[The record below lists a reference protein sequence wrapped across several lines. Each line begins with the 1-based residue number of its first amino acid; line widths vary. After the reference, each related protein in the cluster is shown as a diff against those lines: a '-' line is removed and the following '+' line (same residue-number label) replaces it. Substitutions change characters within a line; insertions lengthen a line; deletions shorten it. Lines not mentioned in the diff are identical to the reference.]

1 MKKRSLIEAYKQLK
15 EKAWCGIWGK
25 RILSE
30 IYYLIAL
37 DEENGLTHRPLLEQ
51 AMEKLCAYT
60 EENGAITRE
69 IALEV
74 EALLAPM
81 ASLAK
86 SLRVLLV
93 GHAHIDMN
101 WMWGFQETA
110 ALTVDTFK
118 TMLQLME
125 EYPQFTFSQSQ
136 ASVYR
141 IVEEYAPHLLEP
153 IRQRI
158 KEGRWEVNATTW
170 VENDKNMSGSE
181 AMARHILYSKEYLSK
196 LLDVPDEE
204 FCLDF
209 EPDTFGHNENMPEIL
224 SQGGIKYYYHCRGY
238 QGEFIYRWQAPSG
251 AEVLVYREPMWYNDE
266 EANYDSLGYVPGIC
280 RRYGLKTALKFYG
293 VGDHGGGPTRREIEN
308 WMEMQTWPLMPVL
321 EFGTLKQ
328 FFRTL
333 EAVRDTLPVVKQE
346 LNYVF
351 TGCYTSQA
359 RIKRANK
366 IAEDR
371 LYESEFLDAAAAV
384 VLPDY
389 RSSSNYTGAWE
400 KVLFN
405 QFHDILP
412 GSGVRETCEHA
423 LGEFQ
428 RAMAVCQIN
437 QKHAMT
443 ELCSHINTGHLG
455 TEEGSQGGGA
465 GFGTND
471 IHFNSASYAE
481 QGGGIRRVFTV
492 FNPTPTRRKE
502 PVKVVL
508 WDWQG
513 NSKQMYATDVDGN
526 EVSCQV
532 IDAGTVYW
540 AHKYHTVLVMVDVPP
555 MGYSTYLLDQR
566 EEAAFA
572 NDWAYFNPL
581 AVKAER
587 WEHFTD
593 EPLVLENDRV
603 KAVFSPS
610 TMKLLSFIEKETG
623 QERIKEPACFFQM
636 ITEDT
641 SLGMSAWRIGPTA
654 KVVDLNGT
662 GPVRLV
668 SKTFGDLTQKLV
680 YEIPFENS
688 SLKAAASLSRGS
700 STLEF
705 ELKVNW
711 HELGS
716 QNGGVPRLNFHVPL
730 GYKANKYL
738 CNVPF
743 GVLARQPLEQDVPC
757 TGFMAA
763 ADEAGGK
770 TLCLMSDSKYS
781 FRGCNSSL
789 TLSLIRSSFSP
800 DTTPDQGSHDI
811 RLGLCVAESEP
822 QVLAAAYEQF
832 VHPLI
837 GCTSRFHDGEL
848 PLSASFLQ
856 VTEGIRVQ
864 AVKQAQDGNG
874 MIVRLQNL
882 TGTKLPVQLEL
893 FRAVKAA
900 VLTDV
905 LEQETEK
912 AAVSGSTVSFPMAP
926 GTMRS
931 VRIVL

>member
-1 MKKRSLIEAYKQLK
+1 MKKHNLIDAYKQLK

-30 IYYLIAL
+30 MYYLIAL
-37 DEENGLTHRPLLEQ
+37 DEENGLVHRPLLEQ
-51 AMEKLCAYT
+51 AMDTLCAYV

-69 IALEV
+69 IALQLE
-74 EALLAPM
+74 ELLAPM
-81 ASLAK
+81 APLAK
-86 SLRVLLV
+86 ELRVILV

-110 ALTVDTFK
+110 ALTIDTFK

-181 AMARHILYSKEYLSK
+181 AMARHILYSKEYLSR
-196 LLDVPDEE
+196 LLDLPEEE
-204 FCLDF
+204 FTLDF

-224 SQGGIKYYYHCRGY
+224 SQGGVKYYYHCRGY
-238 QGEFIYRWQAPSG
+238 KGEFAYRWQAPSG
-251 AEVLVYREPMWYNDE
+251 AEVLVYREPMWYNDM
-266 EANYDSLGYVPGIC
+266 EANYDSFGYVPSMC
-280 RRYGLKTALKFYG
+280 RQCGMKTALKFYG

-308 WMEMQTWPLMPVL
+308 WLEMQTWPLMPVL

-328 FFRTL
+328 FFREL
-333 EAVRDTLPVVKQE
+333 EKVQDTLPVVRQD

-366 IAEDR
+366 IGEDR
-371 LYESEFLDAAAAV
+371 LYESEFLDAAATV
-384 VLPDY
+384 SLPDY
-389 RSSSNYTGAWE
+389 RRSADFTGAWE

-412 GSGVRETCEHA
+412 GSGVRETGEYA
-423 LGEFQ
+423 LSEFQ
-428 RAMAVCQIN
+428 RAMAVSQIN

-443 ELCSHINTGHLG
+443 EICGRINTGHLG

-481 QGGGIRRVFTV
+481 QGGGIRRIFTV
-492 FNPTPTRRKE
+492 FNPTPTLRKE

-508 WDWQG
+508 WDWPG
-513 NSKQMYATDVDGN
+513 NAEQMYATDVDGN
-526 EVSCQV
+526 EVPCQV
-532 IDAGTVYW
+532 IDVDVRYW
-540 AHKYHTVLVMVDVPP
+540 SHDYHTVQVMVEVPP

-566 EEAAFA
+566 AQTAIA
-572 NDWAYFNPL
+572 DDWGYFYPP
-581 AVKAER
+581 AVRAER
-587 WEHFTD
+587 REHFTD

-610 TMKLLSFIEKETG
+610 TMKLLSFVDKETG
-623 QERIKEPACFFQM
+623 VERIKEPSCFFQLV
-636 ITEDT
+636 TEDT
-641 SLGMSAWRIGPTA
+641 SQRMVAWRIGTSA
-654 KVVDLNGT
+654 KVVDLNET
-662 GPVRLV
+662 HPVRVV
-668 SKTFGDLTQKLV
+668 SKSFGTLNQNLV
-680 YEIPFENS
+680 YKIPFENS
-688 SLKAAASLSRGS
+688 SLKATVSLAKGS
-700 STLEF
+700 TTLEF
-705 ELKVNW
+705 ELSVDW
-711 HELGS
+711 HELGTES
-716 QNGGVPRLNFHVPL
+716 GGVPRLNFQVPL
-730 GYKANKYL
+730 GYEAKEYL
-738 CNVPF
+738 CGVPF
-743 GVLARQPLEQDVPC
+743 GVQIRQPLEQDVPC

-763 ADEAGGK
+763 EDSRDGK
-770 TLCLMSDSKYS
+770 ALCLMSDSKYG
-781 FRGCNSSL
+781 FRGCGSTL
-789 TLSLIRSSFSP
+789 GLSLIRSPFYP
-800 DTTPDQGSHDI
+800 DPTPDQGSHNI
-811 RLGLCVAESEP
+811 RLGLSLAEGKP
-822 QVLAAAYEQF
+822 QALAAGYERF

-837 GCTSRFHDGEL
+837 GCTSRFHDGDL
-848 PLSASFLQ
+848 PLSTSFLR
-856 VTEGIRVQ
+856 VTEGIGVQ

-874 MIVRLQNL
+874 IIVRLQNL
-882 TGTKLPVQLEL
+882 TGTQLPVQLEL
-893 FRAVKAA
+893 FREVQAA
-900 VLTDV
+900 AITDV
-905 LEQETEK
+905 LERETEK
-912 AAVSGSTVSFPMAP
+912 VAVNGKVVAFDMAP

-931 VRIVL
+931 VRVVL